1 VKGTNRHNITVLI
14 TAVKNLIVQKTL
26 VSSGNNRLGWKKLS
40 MKNALAYNRAALVT
54 AEEIFIV
61 EASRFFHFVD
71 ELLQK
76 IAFFPQHQIARKG
89 INF

>member
-1 VKGTNRHNITVLI
+1 
-14 TAVKNLIVQKTL
+14 
-26 VSSGNNRLGWKKLS
+26 